1 MFLQSNT
8 KNLIKSILFLIFGA
22 LIFAYPDTVISIVA
36 SGFGAILILYGLF
49 MIIKNYYETKQNS
62 ETPATLLTFGIIL
75 LLVGITFIILSDS
88 ISLVIQYVLGA
99 WILFNGIEKLLLSF
113 SLPKGST
120 QFKSQLVISILLL
133 AAGLYTILV
142 ANITIQVVGLIMM
155 IYAVLEI
162 IGAITNKKI
171 VEQEIKEVKEE
182 KTALVEKEETKEK
195 KTKGRGKSKGKVKE
209 AKVVEDKSD
218 EK

>member
-1 MFLQSNT
+1 MLLQNNS

-22 LIFAYPDTVISIVA
+22 LIFAYPDKVISIVV

-49 MIIKNYYETKQNS
+49 MIVRNYYETKHNS

-75 LLVGITFIILSDS
+75 VLVGITFIILSDS

-113 SLPKGST
+113 SLPKSSM
-120 QFKSQLVISILLL
+120 QFKSQLVIAILLL
-133 AAGLYTILV
+133 LAGLYTVLV

-155 IYAVLEI
+155 VYAVLEI
-162 IGAITNKKI
+162 IGALTNKKI
-171 VEQEIKEVKEE
+171 INENNNANNDNV
-182 KTALVEKEETKEK
+182 LVEKKSK
-195 KTKGRGKSKGKVKE
+195 KTTSKSKIKE

>member
-1 MFLQSNT
+1 MLLQNNT

-22 LIFAYPDTVISIVA
+22 LIFAYPDKVITIVA

-62 ETPATLLTFGIIL
+62 ETPATLLTVGIIL
-75 LLVGITFIILSDS
+75 VLVGITFIILSDS

-99 WILFNGIEKLLLSF
+99 WILFNGIEKLLLCF
-113 SLPKGST
+113 SLPKSSV
-120 QFKSQLVISILLL
+120 QFKSQLIIAILLL

-171 VEQEIKEVKEE
+171 IVEQEVKEE

-195 KTKGRGKSKGKVKE
+195 KTKGKAKGKVKE